1 MINLDNLRV
10 FYKPEKLF
18 LRSPFFSVFIVF
30 FLCFSSF
37 QLIGNEKNRVSSAFF
52 QTIKGKVEDEEG
64 NPLAGASITLK
75 GTQVGTQTD
84 GKGEFSFPSIE
95 PGSVLVISYTG
106 YLNKEI
112 EIKEE
117 SDIEIVLEADPESID
132 EVVVVAFG
140 KQKRTDMVGAVTQVK
155 PENLRIPSSNLT
167 TALAGQASGIIAY
180 QRSGEPGED
189 NADFFIRGVTSF
201 GTGKVDP
208 LVLIDG
214 VELGVTELARLRPDD
229 IESFSIMK
237 DATSTALYGAR
248 GANGVIY
255 VTTKQGKEGP
265 ASISFRS
272 EVSHSAP
279 TRNVEF
285 ADPVTYMNLYNEAIT
300 SRNPL
305 EPAHFSREY
314 IDATAEGKY
323 PILFPQVDWREE
335 LFKDNTINHRHNLNI
350 RGGGKVARYYVAGS
364 YAQDNGV
371 LKVDPVN
378 NFNNNIDLKS
388 YTLRANVDVDVTKS
402 TQLIVRLNGI
412 FDDYNGPIEGG
423 TSLYNKVVR
432 SSPVEFLPKYP
443 IDEDHRHVQHI
454 MFGRP
459 GEEGRSFINPYAD
472 MVRGYKD
479 YNRSVMMAQ
488 MELRQDLSFITPGL
502 NFRTMFNTNRTSRF
516 EIRRAYNPFY
526 YGITSMDRRTGE
538 YTLDVFNEG
547 SGTEYLDYSV
557 PGGSSQRV
565 QNSVFYL
572 ESAVDY
578 NRTFNDKHTLSGLLV
593 NIIRSGINAHATNL
607 QVSLPSRN
615 IGISGRTTYSYDSRY
630 YAEFNFGYNGSERFH
645 ESHRFG
651 FFPSFGLA
659 WSISNEKFWEPLK
672 DKINNFRLRGTYGLV
687 GNDQIG
693 SATDRFFYI
702 SEVDMDA
709 SGKNYTWGKESKRS
723 LNGITV
729 DRYANPDITWE
740 TSYKKNLA
748 IELGLFNKV
757 EIQADIFSEVRK
769 NILMTRADIP
779 TTMGLTAP
787 IRANVGEAAGRGLD
801 MSIDY
806 SHSFSNQMWVQAR
819 GNFTYATNEY
829 RVYEEPTYE
838 KEWWK
843 SRVGQ
848 PLNQPRGYI
857 AERLFVDDEEIQ
869 NSPLQ
874 DFGSEPNIA
883 GDIKY
888 KDLNGDGVINSLDQ
902 VPIGFPTTPE
912 IIYGAGF
919 SFGWKSLDVSA
930 FFQGSA
936 HSSFWMGG
944 TVDNTTGPTNVQPF
958 VGGKQILKA
967 FADDHFSMENPDV
980 YALWPRLSTENH
992 SNNMQH
998 STWWLHNG
1006 EFLRLKQAEIG
1017 YSLPENLLSRFH
1029 AKTMRFYLSGTN
1041 LFNISHFKLWDS
1053 EMGGNGLGYPLQRVF
1068 NFGVNVT
1075 F

>member
-1 MINLDNLRV
+1 MNQYEMTSV
-10 FYKPEKLF
+10 EKFKTSFLWRFLSWVNPVCWIFLISLF
-18 LRSPFFSVFIVF
+18 WIVPSYSMDSKGVEESASV
-30 FLCFSSF
+30 L
-37 QLIGNEKNRVSSAFF
+37 
-52 QTIKGKVEDEEG
+52 QTIHGKVLDEEG
-64 NPLAGASITLK
+64 KPLEGASVTLK

-84 GKGEFSFPSIE
+84 SKGEFSFPAIE

-106 YLNKEI
+106 YLRKEV
-112 EIKEE
+112 EIKDETRL
-117 SDIEIVLEADPESID
+117 EITLDVDPESID

-155 PENLRIPSSNLT
+155 PENLRVPSSNLT
-167 TALAGQASGIIAY
+167 TALAGQAAGIIAY
-180 QRSGEPGED
+180 QRSGEPGQD
-189 NADFFIRGVTSF
+189 NADFFIRGVTTF
-201 GTGKVDP
+201 GSGKVDP
-208 LVLIDG
+208 LLLIDG
-214 VELGVTELARLRPDD
+214 VEFGVTELARLRPDD
-229 IESFSIMK
+229 IESFTIMK

-272 EVSHSAP
+272 EVSYSAP
-279 TRNVEF
+279 TQNVEL
-285 ADPVTYMNLYNEAIT
+285 ADPITYMNLYNEALV
-300 SRNPL
+300 SRNPF
-305 EPAHFSREY
+305 EAPHFSREY
-314 IDATAEGKY
+314 IDATEEAKF
-323 PILFPQVDWREE
+323 PILFPQVDWRGE
-335 LFKDNTINHRHNLNI
+335 LFKESTLNHRHNLNV

-364 YAQDNGV
+364 FAQDNGI

-423 TSLYNKVVR
+423 TSLFNKVIR

-443 IDEDHRHVQHI
+443 IDEDHWHVQHI

-472 MVRGYKD
+472 MVSGYKD
-479 YNRSVMMAQ
+479 YDRSVMMAQ
-488 MELRQDLSFITPGL
+488 MELKQDLSFITPGL

-516 EIRRAYNPFY
+516 EIRRSYNPFY

-572 ESAVDY
+572 ESAIDY
-578 NRTFNDKHTLSGLLV
+578 NRTFNDKHNFSGLLV
-593 NIIRSGINAHATNL
+593 NILRSGLNAHATNL

-615 IGISGRTTYSYDSRY
+615 VGVSGRTTYSFDKRY

-645 ESHRFG
+645 KSHRFG

-659 WSISNEKFWEPLK
+659 WSVSNERFWEPLK
-672 DKINNFRLRGTYGLV
+672 DKVTNFRLRGTYGLV

-693 SATDRFFYI
+693 AAADRFFYI
-702 SEVDMDA
+702 SEVNMNA
-709 SGKNYTWGKESKRS
+709 GGSYSFGKESRRS
-723 LNGITV
+723 LGGIEV
-729 DRYANPDITWE
+729 RRYANPDITWE

-748 IELGLFNKV
+748 VEVGLFNKV
-757 EIQADIFSEVRK
+757 EIQADFFSEIRK
-769 NILMTRADIP
+769 NILMSRADIP
-779 TTMGLTAP
+779 ITMGLTADVK
-787 IRANVGEAAGRGLD
+787 ANVGEVSGKGMD
-801 MSIDY
+801 MSVDY
-806 SHSFSNQMWVQAR
+806 SHSFTNQMWLQAR
-819 GNFTYATNEY
+819 GNFTYAVNEY
-829 RVYEEPTYE
+829 KVYEEPTYE

-843 SRVGQ
+843 SKVGY
-848 PLNQPRGYI
+848 PINQPRGYI
-857 AERLFVDDEEIQ
+857 AERLFVDDEEVQ

-874 DFGSEPNIA
+874 DFGSSDNIA

-888 KDLNGDGVINSLDQ
+888 KDINGDGIINSLDQ
-902 VPIGFPTTPE
+902 VPIGFPTTPQ
-912 IIYGAGF
+912 IIYGLGF
-919 SFGWKSLDVSA
+919 SFGWKTLDVSA

-936 HSSFWMGG
+936 QSSFF
-944 TVDNTTGPTNVQPF
+944 VDPSSVQPF
-958 VGGKQILKA
+958 VGGKQIMKA
-967 FADDHFSMENPDV
+967 FADNHFSMDNPDP
-980 YALWPRLSTENH
+980 YALWPRLSIENH
-992 SNNMQH
+992 SNNVQN

-1006 EFLRLKQAEIG
+1006 NFLRLKQAEIG
-1017 YSLPENLLSRFH
+1017 FSLPEGVLNRVR

-1041 LFNISHFKLWDS
+1041 LFNFSHFKQWDS
-1053 EMGGNGLGYPLQRVF
+1053 EMGDNGLGYPVQRVF
-1068 NFGVNVT
+1068 NIGVNVT